1 MSEQQPEPPEPA
13 APSDSVAS
21 EALEAPAQV
30 PAEPAPSEP
39 GLEPAPL
46 PDLSLTSLPELAPA
60 ELPAAFELPAAPE
73 VLALP
78 PHPPDAPWASF
89 QTPAEEPPAGFLP
102 SAALSVATLAVVGF
116 SIALAAQTLH
126 LKDNHR
132 SDFLMANVLGEAPR
146 KVLLLSLAGSAAF
159 VLFLCALVWV
169 LKRQKS
175 VPALEKLSALLA
187 PLSLSFALPLFFI
200 WQFGQQ
206 KTTYY
211 LVLLTA
217 FVFASRALLTR
228 AFRTW
233 AELTMPAW
241 LRWPAKLPRQVV
253 PEAWGFTV
261 VTLAAAGYT
270 AYIGHYTVLRHRL
283 IQTMAFDLGI
293 YDNLMFNV
301 IHGRFF
307 KSPVLFGPGK
317 FSYIAGHAEY
327 VMVLFAPIYALKPGS
342 ETLLWLQAFLLGA
355 AAIPLYLFAR
365 QFISRAP
372 AVLLSLAYLMF
383 APLHGPNFYD
393 FHWLPIAIFF
403 QFWLYYAI
411 ATRKNWL
418 IVAMVLVLFATRE
431 DIAVGLAMLGAFL
444 FLTGAR
450 VRLGLILTAVST
462 LWFGINKFIIMPR
475 AGSWWF
481 ENIYAE
487 LFADGKNSY
496 GSVIV
501 TLISNP
507 IFALTTFIRE
517 NKLAYG
523 FHMIAPLAFL
533 PLRRVAFVLLLIP
546 GAFFTLMTTAYWP
559 TVSIAF
565 QYTAH
570 WIPFLFLAVVLSLWL
585 FKFESDGKAK
595 FYAAMTTLIIAVL
608 SHSYNFGGIL
618 QRESFTGGFSR
629 VQFSMSDAE
638 QKRWLAVKAAVA
650 HIPQGASV
658 AAGEYMNPHISA
670 RLDAYVFRYDVGA
683 VDYIFF
689 SRNELTSDLR
699 RQLNEKFA
707 KYQYGLVDYTGDE
720 FYLFKRG
727 IDTPETPAALQRL
740 GMTHHKH

>member
-1 MSEQQPEPPEPA
+1 MSEQQPEPLETA
-13 APSDSVAS
+13 APSDVVAC
-21 EALEAPAQV
+21 EVTGPDRA
-30 PAEPAPSEP
+30 
-39 GLEPAPL
+39 GL
-46 PDLSLTSLPELAPA
+46 PDSSGE
-60 ELPAAFELPAAPE
+60 
-73 VLALP
+73 
-78 PHPPDAPWASF
+78 PWASV
-89 QTPAEEPPAGFLP
+89 P
-102 SAALSVATLAVVGF
+102 SAASPLPVVALPRVALSVTTLAAVGF
-116 SIALAAQTLH
+116 SLALAAQTLH

-132 SDFLMANVLGEAPR
+132 SEFLTANVLGEAPR
-146 KVLLLSLAGSAAF
+146 KMLLLSLGAGAGI
-159 VLFLCALVWV
+159 VLLVCGV
-169 LKRQKS
+169 LWLMRR
-175 VPALEKLSALLA
+175 EKIASTLQTLADLAA
-187 PLSLSFALPLFFI
+187 PLTLSFALPLFFI

-211 LVLLTA
+211 LILLTA

-233 AELTMPAW
+233 STLA
-241 LRWPAKLPRQVV
+241 LPGWFRLPKALSKIRV
-253 PEAWGFTV
+253 PEAWGIVT
-261 VTLAAAGYT
+261 VTLAAA
-270 AYIGHYTVLRHRL
+270 AYIAYVGYFTVLRHRL

-301 IHGRFF
+301 LHGRFF

-327 VMVLFAPIYALKPGS
+327 VMVLFAPIYGIKPGA
-342 ETLLWLQAFLLGA
+342 ETLLWLQATLLGA
-355 AAIPLYLFAR
+355 AAIPLYMFAR
-365 QFISRAP
+365 QFISRTP
-372 AVLLSLAYLMF
+372 AVLLALAYLMF

-403 QFWLYYAI
+403 HFWLYYSI
-411 ATRKNWL
+411 ATRKTWL
-418 IVAMVLVLFATRE
+418 TVLMVLTLFATRE
-431 DIAVGLAMLGAFL
+431 DLAIDLAFLGAFL

-450 VRLGLILTAVST
+450 VRLGLTLAAVSS

-475 AGSWWF
+475 AGTWWF
-481 ENIYAE
+481 ENMYSE
-487 LFADGKNSY
+487 LFADGKSSY

-501 TLISNP
+501 TLLSNP

-523 FHMIAPLAFL
+523 FHMVAPLAFL

-546 GAFFTLMTTAYWP
+546 GAFITLLTTAYWP

-570 WIPFLFLAVVLSLWL
+570 WIPFLFLTVVLALWL
-585 FKFESDGKAK
+585 FKFETDGKAK
-595 FYAAMTTLIIAVL
+595 FYAAMVTLVIAVL

-629 VQFSMSDAE
+629 VQFAMSPAE
-638 QKRWLAVKAAVA
+638 QARWQALKSIVA
-650 HIPQGASV
+650 KIPREASV
-658 AAGEYMNPHISA
+658 AASEYMNPHVSA
-670 RLDAYVFRYDVGA
+670 RLDAYVFRYDVGP

-689 SRNELTSDLR
+689 SRNELTGDLR
-699 RQLNEKFA
+699 RQLNEKFT

-727 IDTPETPAALQRL
+727 LDSPATTAALQRL
-740 GMTHHKH
+740 GLSHHRP